1 MILDD
6 TGDNVIGLID
16 TFGYFIPLYPVSYKD
31 KDVNRFVE
39 TKNIKS
45 KNYISNINLYTYY
58 LKSEPILA
66 LENTKNEHTE
76 VLTEF
81 ENDKFEIKVMI
92 YNLSILSNNETSIK
106 DVISA
111 FKIINLEAR
120 YLELKRIFTG
130 LLKNY
135 NDKIQSS
142 NNRLVEHNKDI
153 VPGRLTYDALTTFVI
168 NIAIQKMMFVILFIF
183 MFYYFVEIRCVFI

>member
-1 MILDD
+1 
-6 TGDNVIGLID
+6 
-16 TFGYFIPLYPVSYKD
+16 
-31 KDVNRFVE
+31 
-39 TKNIKS
+39 
-45 KNYISNINLYTYY
+45 
-58 LKSEPILA
+58 
-66 LENTKNEHTE
+66 
-76 VLTEF
+76 
-81 ENDKFEIKVMI
+81 MI

-168 NIAIQKMMFVILFIF
+168 VELLTNEFLQREFVTKHILRPQRDNRDIYVASTDIVTIEDDLKENLNMLFDYVYNPYLLFDFSRERRIDDNI
-183 MFYYFVEIRCVFI
+183 EIRLEMTIEQLKKMDQLIRKEMN